1 MKHDGIN
8 LPNKPA
14 RNYKKNNVF
23 ALDQT
28 KMKSLKRNQFQH
40 AEVCICHLSDNNE
53 KTITTSDWSTSQW
66 AFYK

>member
-14 RNYKKNNVF
+14 HNYKKNNVF

-28 KMKSLKRNQFQH
+28 KMKSLKRNQF
-40 AEVCICHLSDNNE
+40 
-53 KTITTSDWSTSQW
+53 
-66 AFYK
+66 

>member
-28 KMKSLKRNQFQH
+28 KMKSLKRNQF
-40 AEVCICHLSDNNE
+40 
-53 KTITTSDWSTSQW
+53 
-66 AFYK
+66 